1 LEALKMNSI
10 EIILKTL
17 IKMHKLTQIELS
29 KKTDIPLPTIRKY
42 LKSEFNPSEK
52 NLEKIENTF
61 KIDILILMNKNL
73 NDVTV
78 VKNLI
83 NTLEKLLYELITKID
98 KVEKE
103 KTLNE
108 YEKLEQ
114 YKSTGTIFKNT
125 IILLTEIEN
134 NLNFEIYKKK
144 ESLVIFTLDN
154 YILNILKKYKVLI
167 TVIDENTYKIDF
179 DNKTYNI
186 DISLLSDITELLK
199 NNLINDFKSMIELID
214 KPQNK

>member
-1 LEALKMNSI
+1 MNSI

-17 IKMHKLTQIELS
+17 IKMHKLTQVELS

-61 KIDILILMNKNL
+61 KIDILNLMNKNL
-73 NDVTV
+73 NDVTI

-114 YKSTGTIFKNT
+114 YKNTRTIFKNT

-154 YILNILKKYKVLI
+154 YILNILKKYNVLI
-167 TVIDENTYKIDF
+167 TVIDENIYKIDF

-199 NNLINDFKSMIELID
+199 NNLVNDFKVMIELID
-214 KPQNK
+214 KTKK

>member
-1 LEALKMNSI
+1 MNSI

-61 KIDILILMNKNL
+61 KIDILNLMNKNL
-73 NDVTV
+73 NDVTI

-114 YKSTGTIFKNT
+114 YKNTGTIFKNT

-134 NLNFEIYKKK
+134 NLNFEIYRKK

-154 YILNILKKYKVLI
+154 YILNILKKYNVLI

-199 NNLINDFKSMIELID
+199 NNLVNDFKSMIELID
-214 KPQNK
+214 KTKK

>member
-1 LEALKMNSI
+1 MNSI

-61 KIDILILMNKNL
+61 KIDILNLMNKNL
-73 NDVTV
+73 NDVTI

-114 YKSTGTIFKNT
+114 YKNTRTIFKNT

-134 NLNFEIYKKK
+134 NLNFEIYRKK

-154 YILNILKKYKVLI
+154 YILNILKKYNVLI

-199 NNLINDFKSMIELID
+199 NNLVNDFKFMIELID
-214 KPQNK
+214 KTKK

>member
-1 LEALKMNSI
+1 MNSI

-17 IKMHKLTQIELS
+17 IKMHKLTQVELS

-61 KIDILILMNKNL
+61 KIDILNLMNKNL
-73 NDVTV
+73 NDVTI

-114 YKSTGTIFKNT
+114 YKNTRTIFKNT

-154 YILNILKKYKVLI
+154 YILNILKKYNVLI

-199 NNLINDFKSMIELID
+199 NNLVNDFKVMIELID
-214 KPQNK
+214 KTKK

>member
-1 LEALKMNSI
+1 MNSI

-61 KIDILILMNKNL
+61 KIDILNLMNKNL
-73 NDVTV
+73 NDVTI

-114 YKSTGTIFKNT
+114 YKNTRTIFKNT

-134 NLNFEIYKKK
+134 NLNFEIYRKK

-154 YILNILKKYKVLI
+154 YILNILKKYNVLI

-179 DNKTYNI
+179 DNKTYSI

-199 NNLINDFKSMIELID
+199 NNLVNDFKFMIELID
-214 KPQNK
+214 KTKK

>member
-1 LEALKMNSI
+1 MNSI

-61 KIDILILMNKNL
+61 KIDILNLMNKNL
-73 NDVTV
+73 NDMTI

-114 YKSTGTIFKNT
+114 YKNTRTIFKNT

-134 NLNFEIYKKK
+134 NLNFEIYRKK

-154 YILNILKKYKVLI
+154 YILNILRKYNVLI

-199 NNLINDFKSMIELID
+199 NNLVNDFKFMIELID
-214 KPQNK
+214 KK

>member
-1 LEALKMNSI
+1 MNSI

-61 KIDILILMNKNL
+61 KIDILNLMNKNL
-73 NDVTV
+73 NDVTI

-114 YKSTGTIFKNT
+114 YKNTRTIFKNT

-134 NLNFEIYKKK
+134 NLNFEIYRKK

-154 YILNILKKYKVLI
+154 YILNILKKYNVLI

-199 NNLINDFKSMIELID
+199 NNLVNDFKFMIELID
-214 KPQNK
+214 KK

>member
-1 LEALKMNSI
+1 MNSI

-29 KKTDIPLPTIRKY
+29 KNTDIPLPTIRKY

-61 KIDILILMNKNL
+61 KIDILNLMNKNL
-73 NDVTV
+73 NDVTI

-114 YKSTGTIFKNT
+114 YKNTRTIFKNT

-134 NLNFEIYKKK
+134 NLNFEIYRKK

-154 YILNILKKYKVLI
+154 YILNILKKYNVLI

-179 DNKTYNI
+179 DNKTYSI

-199 NNLINDFKSMIELID
+199 NNLVNDFKFMIELID
-214 KPQNK
+214 KTKK

>member
-1 LEALKMNSI
+1 MNSI

-61 KIDILILMNKNL
+61 KIDILNLMNKNL
-73 NDVTV
+73 NDVTI

-83 NTLEKLLYELITKID
+83 NTLEKLLYELITKIE

-114 YKSTGTIFKNT
+114 YKNTRTIFKNT

-134 NLNFEIYKKK
+134 NLNFEIYRKK

-154 YILNILKKYKVLI
+154 YILNILKKYNVLI

-199 NNLINDFKSMIELID
+199 NNLVNDFKFMIELID
-214 KPQNK
+214 KTKK

>member
-1 LEALKMNSI
+1 MNSI

-61 KIDILILMNKNL
+61 KIDILNLMNKNL
-73 NDVTV
+73 NDVTI

-114 YKSTGTIFKNT
+114 YKNTRTIFKNT

-134 NLNFEIYKKK
+134 NLNFEIYRKK

-154 YILNILKKYKVLI
+154 YILNILKKYNVLI

-199 NNLINDFKSMIELID
+199 NNLVNDFKFMIELID
-214 KPQNK
+214 KTKI